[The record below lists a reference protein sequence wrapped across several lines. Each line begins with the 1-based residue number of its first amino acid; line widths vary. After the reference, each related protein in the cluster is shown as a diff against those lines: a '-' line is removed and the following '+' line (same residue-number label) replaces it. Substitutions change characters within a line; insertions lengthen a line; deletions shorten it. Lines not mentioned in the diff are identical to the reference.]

1 MSNTWIKHLLE
12 LFVINNIHY
21 WDIHETCNIVLIGG
35 GVDFVSDEVVATFNP
50 GDTIATVNIP
60 IIDDGIVEPIEFF
73 GLILRVEENTDEDGR
88 LFVTLGPNRIVA
100 ASIRDS
106 GMCK

>member
-1 MSNTWIKHLLE
+1 M
-12 LFVINNIHY
+12 
-21 WDIHETCNIVLIGG
+21 
-35 GVDFVSDEVVATFNP
+35 DFVSDELVATFNP
-50 GDTIATVNIP
+50 GDTISTVNIP
-60 IIDDGIVEPIEFF
+60 IIDDGIVEPTEFF